1 MQPASLD
8 HTNESVIFWRL
19 ENRMQ
24 TRWGKIKVRHEQDL
38 KANMTLGSSGFRH
51 FNGKLSF
58 IKIQLRVHRGI
69 QSGTFLLP
77 YVSFGANV
85 LILAVDDDGVL
96 TFSPGSIVFPATRLS
111 TFSGIK
117 KSGNENL
124 VLNQVRK

>member
-1 MQPASLD
+1 
-8 HTNESVIFWRL
+8 
-19 ENRMQ
+19 
-24 TRWGKIKVRHEQDL
+24 
-38 KANMTLGSSGFRH
+38 MTLGTSGFRH